1 LHVLAAAQY
10 LRKNAPN
17 SPVSYLLLRALR
29 WGEVRASGDLEN
41 LPAPA
46 SEVRI
51 QLKTSAA
58 GNDWRRVLDT
68 AEKAMSTP
76 CGRGWLDLQRY
87 VVRALDELQY
97 TQAAKGLRVELK
109 AFLAEFPQL
118 ANAMLSDDTG
128 SANPETLAW
137 LKKEAMIA

>member
-1 LHVLAAAQY
+1 MSWRLPNTSGKMRRTVPYLICFCELCAGAKSAATA
-10 LRKNAPN
+10 AF
-17 SPVSYLLLRALR
+17 
-29 WGEVRASGDLEN
+29 DN
-41 LPAPA
+41 LPAPP

-58 GNDWRRVLDT
+58 GNDWKRVLDT

-87 VVRALDELQY
+87 VVRALDELGY
-97 TQAAKGLRVELK
+97 KEAAKGLRVELK

-118 ANAMLSDDTG
+118 ASAMLSDDTG
-128 SANPETLAW
+128 TANPETLAW
-137 LKKEAMIA
+137 LKKETMIA